1 MEVSFVSFL
10 DILRLADSTAPDSD
24 LLNPGW
30 YYSIDWLHSRHEGSN
45 LNILL
50 FHLEQTDDPYENN
63 IEAETLEYSKT
74 TPLSDSPVLVTPKDQ
89 EQRFVDLLK
98 KQYKGTFPEY
108 GKETKSDF
116 SKNQELED
124 NLSVQPETVYF
135 GHSDIFKG
143 KHDGLNDYPV
153 PDDSPVEQ
161 DNLNTF
167 DEDANVLNNEGVKLS
182 STTINPHH
190 HSKFFDNDHFQD
202 TTMGPSH
209 TKHHTTETIEDVLGE
224 YGDNTADEGQS
235 GIENLVPT
243 EDNEEHNSVSENN
256 HGYMDLT
263 KKLGKKHK
271 HVNYHVTDHMTDSMD
286 DHVMGNMDE
295 HVTDNAA
302 DEMEDHMS
310 MVNPL
315 SDNMDDTV
323 SDDMIGSMD
332 DHSSDEVKKLKEK
345 TAEEALWDSEEKL
358 RQQLA
363 RQKKHKNVTQPKK
376 SLKKEH
382 HSEAILKDFDELKKH
397 NSKTSEK
404 PSGNIQENGKVKPQD
419 LKQASTSKVGKH
431 IQYVHADESQGA
443 GDAILD
449 FLDRLLER
457 DPKQL
462 KHDVLAMTK
471 EMQAEGKTT
480 NCNVYQ

>member
-1 MEVSFVSFL
+1 M
-10 DILRLADSTAPDSD
+10 ADSTAPDND
-24 LLNPGW
+24 LINPGW
-30 YYSIDWLHSRHEGSN
+30 YHSIDWRHSRHEGSN

-74 TPLSDSPVLVTPKDQ
+74 KALSDSPVLVTPRDQ
-89 EQRFVDLLK
+89 EQRFVELLK

-116 SKNQELED
+116 SKNKELED
-124 NLSVQPETVYF
+124 NLNVQPETVYF
-135 GHSDIFKG
+135 GHSDIYKG
-143 KHDGLNDYPV
+143 KHDDFNDYPV

-161 DNLNTF
+161 DNLSTF
-167 DEDANVLNNEGVKLS
+167 DEDANILNNERVKLY

-190 HSKFFDNDHFQD
+190 HSKLFYNDHFQD

-209 TKHHTTETIEDVLGE
+209 AKHHTTETIEDVLGE
-224 YGDNTADEGQS
+224 YGDNTADDGQS

-243 EDNEEHNSVSENN
+243 EDNEEHKSVSENN

-263 KKLGKKHK
+263 KKLRKKHK
-271 HVNYHVTDHMTDSMD
+271 RVNYRVMDHMTDSMD
-286 DHVMGNMDE
+286 DHVMGNMDD

-302 DEMEDHMS
+302 DEMEDDMS

-315 SDNMDDTV
+315 NDDMVDHV
-323 SDDMIGSMD
+323 SDDMTGSMD

-363 RQKKHKNVTQPKK
+363 RQKKHKNMTQPKE
-376 SLKKEH
+376 SLKKKQ

-397 NSKTSEK
+397 NSKTSDKLNENIEK
-404 PSGNIQENGKVKPQD
+404 NGKAKPQN
-419 LKQASTSKVGKH
+419 LKQASTNKVGKH

-449 FLDRLLER
+449 FLDKLLEK

-471 EMQAEGKTT
+471 EMQTEGKTT
-480 NCNVYQ
+480 NMLTSQLHWLYIQ